1 MSDSASQVMVNQAS
15 PEQLKELVLEL
26 VQGSAKLKKEL
37 RGAKDELA
45 PTEDAPEPSKD
56 EARPPK
62 SVTRSLG
69 MVRRAEKAGTPLIRP
84 TPRPEEAEEDV
95 DGEEF
100 DEEEFQEQLEQ
111 AIDNETIK
119 PGQQPE
125 KDQGN
130 DNFANACSSTHRSM
144 WMKMSRRFEAP
155 DAAAKW
161 PEVAKLWLQGSHDA
175 ASLQNQV

>member
-37 RGAKDELA
+37 RAQDEPA
-45 PTEDAPEPSKD
+45 PTESS

-111 AIDNETIK
+111 AIENETIK
-119 PGQQPE
+119 PDQEPE